1 MLCNILFNIINFFY
15 LILFEHIVFNFAYY
29 YFDSLIYKGDLYFWE
44 SEFAMIAIS
53 IVLFFSK
60 IFMKREAKVVNSLVS
75 QCLLFSSIYILYC
88 TLWEQ
93 LTCNYYVLAFIIFS
107 IAFIFFLA
115 FIILSIAFIF
125 LEYISFIN
133 KKFTRLFYLTLFSID
148 VCGFIM
154 CQTIFPAKDIP
165 ESFKFKKVDTNLRKF
180 IIKSKFKK

>member
-1 MLCNILFNIINFFY
+1 MLCNILFNIINIFY

-44 SEFAMIAIS
+44 SEFAIIVIS
-53 IVLFFSK
+53 IILFFSK
-60 IFMKREAKVVNSLVS
+60 IFVKREAKVVNSIVS
-75 QCLLFSSIYILYC
+75 QCLLFSSIYILYY
-88 TLWEQ
+88 TLWKQ
-93 LTCNYYVLAFIIFS
+93 LTCNYYV
-107 IAFIFFLA
+107 LA

-133 KKFTRLFYLTLFSID
+133 KKITRLFYLTLFSID

>member
-1 MLCNILFNIINFFY
+1 MLCNILFNIINLFY

-29 YFDSLIYKGDLYFWE
+29 YFDSLIYKGDLYFWG
-44 SEFAMIAIS
+44 SEFAMIVIS

-60 IFMKREAKVVNSLVS
+60 IFVKREAKVVNSIAS

-88 TLWEQ
+88 TLWKQ
-93 LTCNYYVLAFIIFS
+93 LTCNYYV
-107 IAFIFFLA
+107 LA

-133 KKFTRLFYLTLFSID
+133 KKITRLFYLTLFSID

>member
-1 MLCNILFNIINFFY
+1 MLCNIFFNIINLFY

-29 YFDSLIYKGDLYFWE
+29 YFDSLIYKGDLYFWG

-60 IFMKREAKVVNSLVS
+60 IFVKREVKVVNSLVS

-93 LTCNYYVLAFIIFS
+93 LTYNYYV
-107 IAFIFFLA
+107 LA

>member
-44 SEFAMIAIS
+44 SEFTMIAIS

-60 IFMKREAKVVNSLVS
+60 IFVKREANVVNSITS
-75 QCLLFSSIYILYC
+75 QCLLFSFLYILYC

-93 LTCNYYVLAFIIFS
+93 LTYNYYVLAFII
-107 IAFIFFLA
+107 
-115 FIILSIAFIF
+115 LSIVFIF

-165 ESFKFKKVDTNLRKF
+165 ESFKFRKVDTNLRKF

>member
-1 MLCNILFNIINFFY
+1 MLCNILFNIINIFY

-44 SEFAMIAIS
+44 SEFTMIAIS

-60 IFMKREAKVVNSLVS
+60 IFVKREAKVVNSIAS

-107 IAFIFFLA
+107 IAFIF
-115 FIILSIAFIF
+115 

-148 VCGFIM
+148 ICGFIM

>member
-1 MLCNILFNIINFFY
+1 MKSMLCNILFNIINFFY

-44 SEFAMIAIS
+44 SEFTMIAIS

-60 IFMKREAKVVNSLVS
+60 IFVKREAKVVNSITS
-75 QCLLFSSIYILYC
+75 QCLLFSFLYILYC

-93 LTCNYYVLAFIIFS
+93 LTYNYYV
-107 IAFIFFLA
+107 LA

-165 ESFKFKKVDTNLRKF
+165 ESFRYSRVF
-180 IIKSKFKK
+180 

>member
-1 MLCNILFNIINFFY
+1 MKSMLCNILFNIINLFY

-44 SEFAMIAIS
+44 SEFAMIVIS

-60 IFMKREAKVVNSLVS
+60 IFVKREAKVVNSIAS

-88 TLWEQ
+88 TLWKQ
-93 LTCNYYVLAFIIFS
+93 LTCNYYV
-107 IAFIFFLA
+107 LA

-133 KKFTRLFYLTLFSID
+133 KKITRLFYLTLFSID

>member
-44 SEFAMIAIS
+44 SEFTMIAIS

-60 IFMKREAKVVNSLVS
+60 IFVKREAKVVNSITS
-75 QCLLFSSIYILYC
+75 QCLLFSFLYILYC
-88 TLWEQ
+88 TLCEQ
-93 LTCNYYVLAFIIFS
+93 LTYNYYVLAFII
-107 IAFIFFLA
+107 
-115 FIILSIAFIF
+115 LSIVFIF

-148 VCGFIM
+148 ICGFIM

>member
-1 MLCNILFNIINFFY
+1 MLCNILFNIINIFY

-44 SEFAMIAIS
+44 SEFAMIVIS

-60 IFMKREAKVVNSLVS
+60 IFVKREAKVVNSIAS

-88 TLWEQ
+88 TLWKQ
-93 LTCNYYVLAFIIFS
+93 LTCNYYV
-107 IAFIFFLA
+107 LA

-133 KKFTRLFYLTLFSID
+133 KKITRLFYLTLFSID

>member
-1 MLCNILFNIINFFY
+1 MLCNIHFNIINLFY

-29 YFDSLIYKGDLYFWE
+29 YFDSLIYKGDLYFWG

-60 IFMKREAKVVNSLVS
+60 IFVKREAKVVNSLVS

-93 LTCNYYVLAFIIFS
+93 LTYNYYV
-107 IAFIFFLA
+107 LA

-133 KKFTRLFYLTLFSID
+133 KKFTSLFYLTLFSID
-148 VCGFIM
+148 ICGFIM

-165 ESFKFKKVDTNLRKF
+165 ESFKFRKVDTNLRKF

>member
-1 MLCNILFNIINFFY
+1 MKSMLCNILFNIINLFY

-44 SEFAMIAIS
+44 SEFTMVAIS

-60 IFMKREAKVVNSLVS
+60 IFVKREAKVVNSITS
-75 QCLLFSSIYILYC
+75 QCLLFSFLYILYC

-93 LTCNYYVLAFIIFS
+93 LTYNYYV
-107 IAFIFFLA
+107 LA
-115 FIILSIAFIF
+115 FIILSIAFIA

-133 KKFTRLFYLTLFSID
+133 KKFTKLFYLTLFSID

>member
-1 MLCNILFNIINFFY
+1 MLCNILFNIINLFY

-44 SEFAMIAIS
+44 SEFAMIVIS

-60 IFMKREAKVVNSLVS
+60 IFVKREAKVVNSLVS
-75 QCLLFSSIYILYC
+75 QCLLFSSIYILYY
-88 TLWEQ
+88 TLWKQ
-93 LTCNYYVLAFIIFS
+93 LTCNYYV
-107 IAFIFFLA
+107 LA

-133 KKFTRLFYLTLFSID
+133 KKITRLFYLTLFSID

-165 ESFKFKKVDTNLRKF
+165 ESFKFRKVDTNLRKF

>member
-1 MLCNILFNIINFFY
+1 MLCNIFFNIINLFY

-44 SEFAMIAIS
+44 SEFTMIAIS

-60 IFMKREAKVVNSLVS
+60 IFVKREAKVVNSIAS

-107 IAFIFFLA
+107 IAFIF
-115 FIILSIAFIF
+115 

-148 VCGFIM
+148 ICGFIM

>member
-44 SEFAMIAIS
+44 SEFAMIVIS

-60 IFMKREAKVVNSLVS
+60 IFVKREAKVVNSIAS

-88 TLWEQ
+88 TLWKQ
-93 LTCNYYVLAFIIFS
+93 LTCNYYV
-107 IAFIFFLA
+107 LA

-133 KKFTRLFYLTLFSID
+133 KKITRLFYLTLFSID

>member
-1 MLCNILFNIINFFY
+1 
-15 LILFEHIVFNFAYY
+15 
-29 YFDSLIYKGDLYFWE
+29 
-44 SEFAMIAIS
+44 
-53 IVLFFSK
+53 
-60 IFMKREAKVVNSLVS
+60 MKREVKVVNSLVS

-93 LTCNYYVLAFIIFS
+93 LTYNYYV
-107 IAFIFFLA
+107 LA

-148 VCGFIM
+148 ICGFIM

-165 ESFKFKKVDTNLRKF
+165 ESFKFRKVDTNLRKF

>member
-1 MLCNILFNIINFFY
+1 MLCNILFNIINLFY

-29 YFDSLIYKGDLYFWE
+29 YFDSLIYKGDLYFWG

-60 IFMKREAKVVNSLVS
+60 IFVKREVKVVNSLVS

-88 TLWEQ
+88 TLWKQ
-93 LTCNYYVLAFIIFS
+93 LTCNYYV
-107 IAFIFFLA
+107 LA

-133 KKFTRLFYLTLFSID
+133 KKITRLFYLTLFSID

>member
-1 MLCNILFNIINFFY
+1 MLCNILFNIINLFY

-60 IFMKREAKVVNSLVS
+60 IFVKREAKVVNSIVS
-75 QCLLFSSIYILYC
+75 QCLLFSFIYILYC
-88 TLWEQ
+88 TLWKQ
-93 LTCNYYVLAFIIFS
+93 LTCNYYV
-107 IAFIFFLA
+107 LA

-133 KKFTRLFYLTLFSID
+133 KKITRLFYLTLFSID

>member
-44 SEFAMIAIS
+44 SEFAMIVIS

-60 IFMKREAKVVNSLVS
+60 IFVKREAKVVNSLVS
-75 QCLLFSSIYILYC
+75 QCLLFSFLYILYC

-93 LTCNYYVLAFIIFS
+93 LTYNYYV
-107 IAFIFFLA
+107 LA
-115 FIILSIAFIF
+115 FIILSIAFIV

>member
-1 MLCNILFNIINFFY
+1 MLCNILFNIINIFY

-44 SEFAMIAIS
+44 SEFAMIVIS

-60 IFMKREAKVVNSLVS
+60 IFVKREAKVVNSIAS
-75 QCLLFSSIYILYC
+75 QCLLFSSIYILYY

-93 LTCNYYVLAFIIFS
+93 LTCNYYVLAFIIF
-107 IAFIFFLA
+107 
-115 FIILSIAFIF
+115 SIAFIF

-148 VCGFIM
+148 ICGFIM

>member
-1 MLCNILFNIINFFY
+1 MLCNILFNIINLFY

-44 SEFAMIAIS
+44 SEFTMVAIS

-60 IFMKREAKVVNSLVS
+60 IFVKREAKVVNSITS
-75 QCLLFSSIYILYC
+75 QCLLFSFLYILYC

-93 LTCNYYVLAFIIFS
+93 LTYNYYV
-107 IAFIFFLA
+107 LA
-115 FIILSIAFIF
+115 FIILSIAFIA

-133 KKFTRLFYLTLFSID
+133 KKFTKLFYLTLFSID

>member
-1 MLCNILFNIINFFY
+1 MLCNIFFNIINLFY

-44 SEFAMIAIS
+44 SEFAMIVIS

-60 IFMKREAKVVNSLVS
+60 IFVKREAKVVNSIAS

-93 LTCNYYVLAFIIFS
+93 LTCNYYV
-107 IAFIFFLA
+107 LA

-148 VCGFIM
+148 ICGFIM

>member
-1 MLCNILFNIINFFY
+1 MLCNIFFNIINLFY

-44 SEFAMIAIS
+44 SEFAMIVIS

-60 IFMKREAKVVNSLVS
+60 IFVKREAKVVNSIAS

-107 IAFIFFLA
+107 IAFIF
-115 FIILSIAFIF
+115 

-133 KKFTRLFYLTLFSID
+133 KKFTRLFYFTLFSID

>member
-60 IFMKREAKVVNSLVS
+60 IFVKREAKVVNSIVS
-75 QCLLFSSIYILYC
+75 QCLLFSFIYILYC
-88 TLWEQ
+88 TLWKQ
-93 LTCNYYVLAFIIFS
+93 LTCNYYV
-107 IAFIFFLA
+107 LA

-133 KKFTRLFYLTLFSID
+133 KKITRLFYLTLFSID

>member
-1 MLCNILFNIINFFY
+1 MLCNILFNIINLFY

-44 SEFAMIAIS
+44 SEFAMITIS
-53 IVLFFSK
+53 IVLFLSK
-60 IFMKREAKVVNSLVS
+60 IFMKREAKVVNSIVS
-75 QCLLFSSIYILYC
+75 QCLLFSSIYILYY

-93 LTCNYYVLAFIIFS
+93 LTCNYYV
-107 IAFIFFLA
+107 LA

-133 KKFTRLFYLTLFSID
+133 KKITRLFYLTLFSID

-154 CQTIFPAKDIP
+154 CQTVFPAKDIP

>member
-1 MLCNILFNIINFFY
+1 MLCNILFNIINIFY

-60 IFMKREAKVVNSLVS
+60 IFVKREAKVVNSIVS
-75 QCLLFSSIYILYC
+75 QCLLFSSIYILYY
-88 TLWEQ
+88 TLWKQ
-93 LTCNYYVLAFIIFS
+93 LTCNYYV
-107 IAFIFFLA
+107 LA

-133 KKFTRLFYLTLFSID
+133 KKITRLFYLTLFSID